1 MNQSSLIVPCESAR
15 RREFRTSSASLCDV
29 RDVCICGWAGCER
42 RPSAV
47 PVSGVVHERELHW
60 AHPHAPQLA
69 HTPRTADTAE
79 CASRDATEL

>member
-47 PVSGVVHERELHW
+47 PVSGVVHERRASL
-60 AHPHAPQLA
+60 AHAPQLA
-69 HTPRTADTAE
+69 SAPRTADTAE